1 MEMEGESSQLRKQVD
16 QLESS
21 VTGLIAKYKEQES
34 KTKFLEKLQFDTK
47 ERLKAQ
53 EVRGIIN
60 KMQYKYSTDCFEL
73 NKFSLKKLECVIV
86 PILTKLTN
94 TCIDERSFPPCLK
107 QAIIVAVHKRGDVQE
122 PSHFRPISL
131 LPTVAKSLKHTCTT
145 NHLIFGSFWSQGR
158 KSIWFQTTKWNN
170 SCFSAFCWKR
180 YRHFI
185 KQAKVV
191 DTVFY
196 WFSRDS
202 KNVLKINLTEN
213 RIKACHTLPETA
225 NGDQY
230 DSVICKFVYFD
241 EKDSVWCKTKVENWK
256 KTAWTTNL
264 FSWLNDY
271 QSLKLQSGLRQ
282 IDRASSL
289 RQNFFR
295 ISVLVK
301 RNSNDTGDH
310 INLRNVK
317 NPIKRDKRKKKFC
330 HDVKGN
336 TATTITKLM
345 MIERIRWIKIL

>member
-1 MEMEGESSQLRKQVD
+1 MSRNHLTSD
-16 QLESS
+16 Q
-21 VTGLIAKYKEQES
+21 
-34 KTKFLEKLQFDTK
+34 FLYFRLLQ
-47 ERLKAQ
+47 
-53 EVRGIIN
+53 
-60 KMQYKYSTDCFEL
+60 
-73 NKFSLKKLECVIV
+73 
-86 PILTKLTN
+86 
-94 TCIDERSFPPCLK
+94 
-107 QAIIVAVHKRGDVQE
+107 
-122 PSHFRPISL
+122 
-131 LPTVAKSLKHTCTT
+131 KSLKHTCTT

-170 SCFSAFCWKR
+170 WCFSAFCWKR

-202 KNVLKINLTEN
+202 KNALKINLTEN

-230 DSVICKFVYFD
+230 NSVICKFVYFD

-256 KTAWTTNL
+256 KTAWITNL

-289 RQNFFR
+289 RQNF
-295 ISVLVK
+295 
-301 RNSNDTGDH
+301 
-310 INLRNVK
+310 
-317 NPIKRDKRKKKFC
+317 
-330 HDVKGN
+330 
-336 TATTITKLM
+336 
-345 MIERIRWIKIL
+345 

>member
-53 EVRGIIN
+53 ERYTSKNCLIICN
-60 KMQYKYSTDCFEL
+60 QHPF
-73 NKFSLKKLECVIV
+73 
-86 PILTKLTN
+86 
-94 TCIDERSFPPCLK
+94 
-107 QAIIVAVHKRGDVQE
+107 H
-122 PSHFRPISL
+122 
-131 LPTVAKSLKHTCTT
+131 
-145 NHLIFGSFWSQGR
+145 
-158 KSIWFQTTKWNN
+158 
-170 SCFSAFCWKR
+170 
-180 YRHFI
+180 
-185 KQAKVV
+185 
-191 DTVFY
+191 
-196 WFSRDS
+196 SRDS

-230 DSVICKFVYFD
+230 DSVIWKFVYFD

-256 KTAWTTNL
+256 KTAWITNL

-289 RQNFFR
+289 RQNF
-295 ISVLVK
+295 
-301 RNSNDTGDH
+301 
-310 INLRNVK
+310 
-317 NPIKRDKRKKKFC
+317 
-330 HDVKGN
+330 
-336 TATTITKLM
+336 
-345 MIERIRWIKIL
+345 